1 MEAKRRVVTCLAI
14 GLILALVAGLSM
26 AAGQGPPGGA
36 GPEVGSGATE
46 QGRLS
51 EPPALPARGGA
62 NPRAGQ
68 ALASNVVWR
77 IEPVHSG
84 YVGQYNSLAFD
95 SQDRPHISYYDFLD
109 DDLEYA
115 YRDQDGWHLETVDY
129 AGYVGAFTSLALD
142 DNDHPH
148 ISYCSCT
155 NQSCG
160 TCNDLKYA
168 WHDGDDWHI
177 EWADTT
183 GNVGGYTS
191 LALVDGQPHISYYDY
206 TNSALKYV
214 YKDSGGSP
222 HWDTVDNDGDV
233 GMYTSLAVYA
243 GHRYISYLDVGNQHL
258 KYAHH
263 DGSSWAAVTLDNT
276 ASTGYYS
283 SLALCK
289 TYTPGAPRISYYSNG
304 ELKYAHKYF
313 FGPWTFVT
321 LDSDPPG
328 PTSLALDSSC
338 QQHIAY
344 FETYNGDLR
353 YRYNGIHGWEMETVD
368 DEGDAWPYWVSL
380 ALTSAEQPCMSYYDD
395 SLFGLSYACRVH
407 ASYLPHV
414 TRDLTQLTIQ
424 LGQDN
429 VERGLALDSGGDV
442 DTEVVW
448 VGSPPTEARRTG
460 NGAILPSGDG
470 NDIPDFYMQFNADD
484 GSIYDGWPTP
494 HLRIAVEYY
503 DQGTD
508 TFSIQYD
515 AYDGGP
521 FGDGRFKDTGWVTK
535 TDTWQFKTAVFE
547 LPCDAKFAN
556 RDNGA
561 DFRIDGHGDGAET
574 IRRVTVTFL
583 EPCHE

>member
-1 MEAKRRVVTCLAI
+1 MKAKRMVITWLAL
-14 GLILALVAGLSM
+14 GLILALVAGLSLVL
-26 AAGQGPPGGA
+26 GQVP
-36 GPEVGSGATE
+36 PEVGTSLTDQALKEGPVA
-46 QGRLS
+46 G
-51 EPPALPARGGA
+51 PAASH
-62 NPRAGQ
+62 
-68 ALASNVVWR
+68 ALASSVVWR
-77 IEPVHSG
+77 IEPVDPG

-95 SQDRPHISYYDFLD
+95 SQDQPHISYYDFLD

-115 YRDQDGWHLETVDY
+115 YRDQDGWHTETVDY
-129 AGYVGAFTSLALD
+129 AGYVGAFTSLVLD

-155 NQSCG
+155 NSSCN

-168 WHDGDDWHI
+168 WHDGNDWHI
-177 EWADTT
+177 EWAHTT

-206 TNSALKYV
+206 TNTALKYV
-214 YKDSGGSP
+214 YKDSGGLP

-263 DGSSWAAVTLDNT
+263 DGSSWSASTLDNT
-276 ASTGYYS
+276 ANTGYYS

-289 TYTPGAPRISYYSNG
+289 TYTPGAPRISYYANG

-313 FGPWTFVT
+313 FGGWAFVT

-328 PTSLALDSSC
+328 PTSLALDHNC
-338 QQHIAY
+338 QQHIGY
-344 FETYNGDLR
+344 FETFNGDLR
-353 YRYNGIHGWEMETVD
+353 YRYNGLHGWEMETVD

-380 ALTSAEQPCMSYYDD
+380 AFTSAEQPCMSYYDD

-414 TRDLTQLTIQ
+414 TRDLTQLTIE

-429 VERGLALDSGGDV
+429 FERGLTLASARDA

-448 VGSPPTEARRTG
+448 AGSPPSEARRTG
-460 NGAILPSGDG
+460 SGAILPSADG

-484 GSIYDGWPTP
+484 GSIYDGWPTSRV
-494 HLRIAVEYY
+494 RIAVEYY
-503 DQGTD
+503 DEGTD
-508 TFSIQYD
+508 TFTIQYD
-515 AYDGGP
+515 SLSGCP
-521 FGDGRFKDTGWVTK
+521 FGDGRFKDTWDVTK
-535 TDTWQFKTAVFE
+535 TDSGQFRTAIFE
-547 LPCDAKFAN
+547 LCDVRFAN

-561 DFRIDGHGDGAET
+561 DFRIDDRSNGAET
-574 IRRVTVTFL
+574 IRRVTVTL
-583 EPCHE
+583 LQPGPCTLCHGT